1 MPVVNLFYTYKI
13 LVKVTTCRKEVSKV
27 ESGFGIIVTPEDEA
41 ELEKANENLRK
52 AESKLMSFKVFTAMG
67 EAAPQFIL
75 QTAILLKEYGLG
87 RWPQATDQGGIWC
100 TLEFVRLAGKYI
112 DTFSVY

>member
-87 RWPQATDQGGIWC
+87 RWPQFGGIWC